1 INTDNKLINRIGNYD
16 YTSDSINFVR
26 DIVRSYTSNQ
36 IFTSQL
42 AGEHTIGRFKTKL
55 NWLAAYSKINRD
67 IPIIARTSYNG
78 NFPDIKNV
86 TAIFS
91 TPPSQTSGCGTMF
104 SSKTDEHIKSFK
116 FDITQPFK
124 FMKNTQNFIKIG
136 AGYQIRQRAFTSRT
150 LGLTPFDSAGLALF
164 DETLRPLPEDQIFL
178 PQHFGKLPNGKQG
191 FVLADGTLPNSD
203 YTATAITTHA
213 YLMADQRFLTKFRL
227 IYGVRMENFTQKL
240 NALRDLNDTI
250 KLNTIVTDFLPSV
263 NFVYALTPK
272 MNIRLSYASTL
283 NRPEFRE
290 LAPFLFFE
298 NVTGYSISGY
308 EKIERTKIKNYD
320 FRFEFF
326 PGKAQL
332 ISVSAFYKDFDK
344 PIEFITLPQT
354 SSQAVYV
361 NAKSGKVY
369 GLEAEFRTQIS
380 TLFGIKNESSFLN
393 MLTLSANAAY
403 MKSNV
408 RLDSLFGFPAD
419 QLVTSRA
426 LQGQSPYIINTALAY
441 SNEKIGLSTTLSL
454 NRVGD
459 RVAIGGPYNIPDIY
473 EQARTV
479 IDFQLAKS
487 FLKNTVELKFNA
499 KDILAQN
506 INYYFDYD
514 KSKSYSADKDRYFS
528 TLKAPRIF
536 SVSATMKL

>member
-1 INTDNKLINRIGNYD
+1 
-16 YTSDSINFVR
+16 
-26 DIVRSYTSNQ
+26 
-36 IFTSQL
+36 
-42 AGEHTIGRFKTKL
+42 
-55 NWLAAYSKINRD
+55 
-67 IPIIARTSYNG
+67 
-78 NFPDIKNV
+78 
-86 TAIFS
+86 
-91 TPPSQTSGCGTMF
+91 M
-104 SSKTDEHIKSFK
+104 
-116 FDITQPFK
+116 
-124 FMKNTQNFIKIG
+124 
-136 AGYQIRQRAFTSRT
+136 
-150 LGLTPFDSAGLALF
+150 
-164 DETLRPLPEDQIFL
+164 ED
-178 PQHFGKLPNGKQG
+178 
-191 FVLADGTLPNSD
+191 
-203 YTATAITTHA
+203 
-213 YLMADQRFLTKFRL
+213 
-227 IYGVRMENFTQKL
+227 FTQKL

-250 KLNTIVTDFLPSV
+250 KLNTTVTDFLPSV

-320 FRFEFF
+320 FRYEFF

-380 TLFGIKNESSFLN
+380 TLFGIKNEKNFLN
-393 MLTLSANAAY
+393 KLTLSANAAY

-426 LQGQSPYIINTALAY
+426 LQGQSPYIINTALAF
-441 SNEKIGLSTTLSL
+441 SDEKIGLSTTLSL

-473 EQARTV
+473 EKARTV

-514 KSKSYSADKDRYFS
+514 KNKSYSADKDRYFS